1 MIIEAIKAFIFGVV
15 EGITEWLPISS
26 TGHMMLLE
34 EFVKLDVSEAF
45 YSTFLVVIQL
55 GAILA
60 VILPPRYLP
69 QYYKVQQWALPIFM
83 IVVILLPQI
92 IGFNP
97 IGWYLNATAGSLLD
111 LLL

>member
-1 MIIEAIKAFIFGVV
+1 M
-15 EGITEWLPISS
+15 
-26 TGHMMLLE
+26 
-34 EFVKLDVSEAF
+34 
-45 YSTFLVVIQL
+45 
-55 GAILA
+55 
-60 VILPPRYLP
+60 
-69 QYYKVQQWALPIFM
+69 QQWALPIFM